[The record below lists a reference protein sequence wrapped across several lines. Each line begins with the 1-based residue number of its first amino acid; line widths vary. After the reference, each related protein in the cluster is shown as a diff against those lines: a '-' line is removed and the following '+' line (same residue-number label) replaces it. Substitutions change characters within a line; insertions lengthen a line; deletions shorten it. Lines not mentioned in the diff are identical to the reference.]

1 MTYRRQKFG
10 LLTLLSILLV
20 SGFLS
25 TSLAGYF
32 VSVSSMRQHIVST
45 ALPLTGDTVYS
56 EIQRDLLRPVFI
68 SSLMAND
75 TFLKDWITT
84 GEQDERQISQYLA
97 EIKQEYST
105 YSSFLV
111 SERTRRY
118 YYGEGILKQVQEDEP
133 RDTWYFRIRSL
144 DAEYETNVDPD
155 MANEDSLT
163 VFVNHKIH
171 DASGA
176 YLGATGVGLTIDSIS
191 ELIARYS
198 QTYGYRIYFVDPQGD
213 FVLRGDAIPVQIANL
228 RELEGFEKV
237 AEEVLSQSMSQIRVQ
252 RASGLVHI
260 NSRFIPELNWHLIVE
275 QAEGPL
281 TQSNYEALLVNLAI
295 CASITLIILGLTY
308 ISIGAY
314 QRRLSNMFNEER
326 KLRKEVNTLS
336 GLLPICASC
345 KSIRGEEG
353 YWKQVEEYVSEHTE
367 AEFSHG
373 ICPKCMEKLYPEI
386 NPPSKD
392 EP

>member
-75 TFLKDWITT
+75 TFLKDWIME
-84 GEQDERQISQYLA
+84 GELDEKPISQYLA
-97 EIKQEYST
+97 EIKSEYNT

-111 SERTRRY
+111 SDRTRRY
-118 YYGEGILKQVQEDEP
+118 YYGEGVLKEVREDEP
-133 RDTWYFRIRSL
+133 RDTWYFRIRDL
-144 DAEYETNVDPD
+144 DTDYETNVDPD
-155 MANEDSLT
+155 MANEDHPT

-171 DASGA
+171 DASGN
-176 YLGATGVGLTIDSIS
+176 YLGATGVGLTIDSIG
-191 ELIARYS
+191 EMVARYR
-198 QTYGYRIYFVDPQGD
+198 QTYGHRIYFVDPEGD
-213 FVLRGDAIPVQIANL
+213 FVLRSDAIPAQTTNL
-228 RELEGFEKV
+228 HELEGFEKA
-237 AEEVLSQSMSQIRVQ
+237 AEAVLSQSMSQIRIE
-252 RASGLVHI
+252 RPTGLVHI
-260 NSRFIPELNWHLIVE
+260 NSRFIPELNWYLIVE
-275 QAEGPL
+275 QAERPL
-281 TQSNYEALLVNLAI
+281 TQSNYRALLINLAV
-295 CASITLIILGLTY
+295 CTSITLIILGLTY

-314 QRRLSNMFNEER
+314 QRRIETMFREER
-326 KLRKEVNTLS
+326 ILRKEVNTLS

-373 ICPKCMEKLYPEI
+373 ICPQCMEKLYPEMK
-386 NPPSKD
+386 PSSK
-392 EP
+392 PNS

>member
-10 LLTLLSILLV
+10 LLALLSILLV

-32 VSVSSMRQHIVST
+32 VSVNSMREHIVSS

-75 TFLKDWITT
+75 TFLKDWIAS
-84 GEQDERQISQYLA
+84 GELDEGQISKYLG
-97 EIKQEYST
+97 EIKKEYET

-111 SERTRRY
+111 SEKTRRY
-118 YYGEGILKQVQEDEP
+118 YYGGGILKEVQESEP
-133 RDTWYFRIRSL
+133 RDAWYFRIRTL
-144 DAEYETNVDPD
+144 EAEYETNVDPD
-155 MANEDSLT
+155 MANEDNLT

-176 YLGATGVGLTIDSIS
+176 YLGATGVGLTIDSIG
-191 ELIARYS
+191 EMVARYR
-198 QTYGYRIYFVDPQGD
+198 QTYGHHIYFVNPQGD
-213 FVLRGDAIPVQIANL
+213 FVLRGAEIPQHISNL
-228 RELEGFEKV
+228 RELEGFEE
-237 AEEVLSQSMSQIRVQ
+237 AAADLLSTSMSQIRIE
-252 RASGLVHI
+252 RPSGLVHI
-260 NSRFIPELNWHLIVE
+260 NSRFIPELNWHLIIE

-281 TQSNYEALLVNLAI
+281 TQRNYEALLVNLTI

-314 QRRLSNMFNEER
+314 QRRIDKIFDEER

-373 ICPKCMEKLYPEI
+373 ICPKCMDILYPEI
-386 NPPSKD
+386 KPPSEAD
-392 EP
+392 S